1 MALASER
8 REYILATVR
17 AHGTVRLA
25 DLVERLGVTAVTVR
39 RDVTILADRGL
50 VTRVHGG
57 VTLPY
62 RSPGSG
68 ADARAFHGGS
78 FSHRGPSDQAF
89 VGMVVPTVE
98 YYWPAVV
105 QGAHSAV
112 VSAGGR
118 LVLRSSAYD
127 AAEDRRQV
135 SGLLA
140 RGVRSLIVAPTN
152 TGDAGQDLLR
162 WLGTLD
168 VPVVLVERLPPPAL
182 PTLPLDAA
190 TTAHGLGA
198 GLAVRHLVTL
208 GHRRIAFITA
218 RFSPTTQAL
227 RAGWQD
233 TTASLDLPSHDGLA
247 HDVPPYGSSGWADA
261 YDATLRAC
269 REAGATAL
277 FVHSDREAI
286 GLVERAHEHGLTVPD
301 DLAVITYDDEVAAA
315 ADPPLTAVRPQ
326 KHRLG
331 VVAAEMALAHAT
343 DPVERPVHRV
353 QLWPNLIVRASCG
366 GTAPQTERTSPRA
379 T

>member
-8 REYILATVR
+8 QEFILATVR
-17 AHGTVRLA
+17 EHGTVRLA

-39 RDVTILADRGL
+39 RDVTTLADRGL
-50 VTRVHGG
+50 VLRVHGG

-62 RSPGSG
+62 RASA
-68 ADARAFHGGS
+68 ADGRTARGS
-78 FSHRGPSDQAF
+78 FAHGRLPDHAF

-98 YYWPAVV
+98 YYWPAVI
-105 QGAHSAV
+105 QGAQSV
-112 VSAGGR
+112 VAAAGGR
-118 LVLRSSAYD
+118 LVLRASAYD

-135 SGLLA
+135 SGLLD
-140 RGVRSLIVAPTN
+140 RGVRTLLVAPTN

-162 WLGTLD
+162 WLGALD
-168 VPVVLVERLPPPAL
+168 IPVVLVERLPPAAL

-190 TTAHGLGA
+190 TTAHSLGA

-218 RFSPTTQAL
+218 RFSPTTTAL
-227 RAGWQD
+227 REGWQE
-233 TTASLDLPSHDGLA
+233 TIASLGLPGHDGLE
-247 HDVPPYGSSGWADA
+247 HDVPPYGSPGWADA
-261 YDATLRAC
+261 YDATLRNC

-277 FVHSDREAI
+277 FVHSDGEAV

-331 VVAAEMALAHAT
+331 ALAAEMALARAT

-353 QLWPNLIVRASCG
+353 QLWPTLIVRASCG
-366 GTAPQTERTSPRA
+366 ATAPGAVPVKR
-379 T
+379 